1 MAYGISYG
9 MRLRIDKAGRIVV
22 PKRLRER
29 FGFVPDRE
37 LEVVEQ
43 PHGVLLKPVEE
54 RPSMAQIDGLWVHRG
69 IPEPE
74 AKWERVLADI
84 RDERIESLL
93 KT

>member
-1 MAYGISYG
+1 
-9 MRLRIDKAGRIVV
+9 MRLKIDKAGRIVV

-29 FGFVPDRE
+29 LGFVPGRE
-37 LEVVEQ
+37 LEAVKQ

-69 IPEPE
+69 IPEPG
-74 AKWERVLADI
+74 AKWERVLENI

-93 KT
+93 KA